1 MVADGPLLSI
11 FSYMSLAVA
20 LDSRW
25 FIIDLEQAE
34 QFSWGKGK
42 GCQML
47 ELEEYEFEDDNQEI
61 EKKTNKIEEE
71 FCPFTNVKSCS
82 SNHRF
87 IKMCRYTQ
95 LSEENNLNVDVD
107 SCYMRK
113 KKNEF
118 SQFFH
123 DHDSICME
131 MRVIVVFDNTKGV
144 ISLIINTNSQKI

>member
-1 MVADGPLLSI
+1 MVADGPLRSI

-20 LDSRW
+20 LDSGW

-34 QFSWGKGK
+34 QFTWGKGK
-42 GCQML
+42 GCKML
-47 ELEEYEFEDDNQEI
+47 EIEEYEFEDDTQES
-61 EKKTNKIEEE
+61 EKKTKGIEEE
-71 FCPFTNVKSCS
+71 FCRFINTKSCS

-95 LSEENNLNVDVD
+95 LSEENYLNVDVD

-113 KKNEF
+113 KENEF

-123 DHDSICME
+123 DHDSICMQ
-131 MRVIVVFDNTKGV
+131 MRVIVIFRIHWVLLV
-144 ISLIINTNSQKI
+144 